1 MKDFLIFA
9 EVQSCFFFTFPLFE
23 RMFFVTLL
31 AAAAALPVVQGV
43 DWCFCTLESDD
54 VPLVAWEYN
63 TTEGCSACVFQGN
76 KTVVGCTNFTTHA
89 AAALPMWSVS
99 SYVGCSAPLASWSD
113 VTSIASEV
121 NGVSALCN
129 QTTCCCPT
137 GSFQLSNVN
146 ANSMHLKTGLA
157 GQCNNKTSFD
167 ADVAL
172 NQLAHTFLEVK
183 QGAWP
188 FSGNYLHITTS
199 MMGMLNADKGCAF
212 YVTTGGGISG
222 GGIAAIVIVVIVVLL
237 GGVSFCLWRRR
248 RGAST
253 YQTI

>member
-1 MKDFLIFA
+1 MRVSRQQDRG
-9 EVQSCFFFTFPLFE
+9 S
-23 RMFFVTLL
+23 
-31 AAAAALPVVQGV
+31 AAP
-43 DWCFCTLESDD
+43 
-54 VPLVAWEYN
+54 
-63 TTEGCSACVFQGN
+63 
-76 KTVVGCTNFTTHA
+76 NFTTHA
-89 AAALPMWSVS
+89 RSRVANVVRVVVCRLLGTAGVVERRGRALR
-99 SYVGCSAPLASWSD
+99 AK
-113 VTSIASEV
+113 V

-212 YVTTGGGISG
+212 LCHHRWRHQWWWHCCDCSLSSLSCCW
-222 GGIAAIVIVVIVVLL
+222 VVFHSV
-237 GGVSFCLWRRR
+237 LWRRR

-253 YQTI
+253 YQNHLNLSSFFSLHKSYVIVMIQDC